1 MMPMLRKIPNRTHAQ
16 ALVTLRTGKEPAH
29 ILRELY
35 VERGLSQVEV
45 AKELGITRNT
55 VAMWLR
61 EFGID
66 REDIPA

>member
-16 ALVTLRTGKEPAH
+16 ALVTLRTGKEPAE